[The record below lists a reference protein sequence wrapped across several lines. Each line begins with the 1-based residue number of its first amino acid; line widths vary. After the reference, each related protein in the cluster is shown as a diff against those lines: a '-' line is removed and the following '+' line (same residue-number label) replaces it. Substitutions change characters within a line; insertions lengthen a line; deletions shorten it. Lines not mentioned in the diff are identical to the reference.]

1 MYNIG
6 AGELLVVFVVA
17 LLVLKPEDLFKTIKT
32 LGRIIAKSQRVW
44 RETRTEIESSINK
57 D

>member
-1 MYNIG
+1 MFNIG